1 MLLGANGQEQDRAVE
16 SHASLGNYLF
26 NPVEVAR
33 QPVRPTNVHDLTVVQ
48 GCPPLPCDT
57 SRAAQRA
64 SQGSCGSVNAA
75 LSSVSERY
83 VAQVTLIVGV
93 KVPEGIAVAA
103 DSRVTEHP
111 SNMSGVI
118 VAADDAVKMRRIPKV
133 GSMWIAFH
141 GNLSIG
147 GINARAMLDGF
158 APSDTLSGKDV
169 ADEIH
174 KFYLKEWNR
183 VGSQPPAREED
194 CLGFHVYGA
203 SPSDSTPAVV
213 KGIVPG
219 SVTPLLDDK
228 PGIFMAGETEF
239 VERLVY
245 GMAPRFTFPLPEKNI
260 ESIIEQGTLI
270 RYEDLPLEE
279 ARALAVFLVETTA
292 QMHLWTHPHRNNG
305 STVGGPVQVVTI
317 RIPDLR

>member
-1 MLLGANGQEQDRAVE
+1 
-16 SHASLGNYLF
+16 
-26 NPVEVAR
+26 
-33 QPVRPTNVHDLTVVQ
+33 
-48 GCPPLPCDT
+48 
-57 SRAAQRA
+57 
-64 SQGSCGSVNAA
+64 
-75 LSSVSERY
+75 
-83 VAQVTLIVGV
+83 VTLIVGV

-111 SNMSGVI
+111 NSMPGVI
-118 VAADDAVKMRRIPKV
+118 VAADDAVKMRRIPGV

-141 GNLSIG
+141 GKLSIG
-147 GINARAMLDGF
+147 GINAMAMLDGF
-158 APSDTLSGKDV
+158 APSGTLSGKDV

-174 KFYLKEWNR
+174 EFYLKEWNVR
-183 VGSQPPAREED
+183 VGGQPPAREED

-228 PGIFMAGETEF
+228 LGIFMAGETEF

-245 GMAPRFTFPLPEKNI
+245 GMAPRFSLQMCGKNI
-260 ESIIEQGTLI
+260 EPIIEQGTLI

-279 ARALAVFLVETTA
+279 ARVLAVFLVETTA
-292 QMHLWTHPHRNNG
+292 QMHLWAGPHRNNG

-317 RIPDLR
+317 RILDSQ